1 MNRKTKL
8 IAACLILVFILT
20 GFFREFV
27 FLNVNEQMRVTYYK
41 VSDSHVAPAM
51 TWLSTFSY
59 TTLYYMKWLLTAAFT
74 FLFATMSAVTIKVV
88 FADKKLVRIGIY
100 TYAIVFLASFF
111 FFLAGALS
119 GNTET
124 TYAIARFLAGL
135 IESPAMLIILL
146 SAFTIIRRN

>member
-1 MNRKTKL
+1 MSRKTKL
-8 IAACLILVFILT
+8 IASCLILVFILT

-41 VSDSHVAPAM
+41 VSDSHVAPGM
-51 TWLSTFSY
+51 MWLNAFSY

-74 FLFATMSAVTIKVV
+74 FLFAILSAITIKVV
-88 FADKKLVRIGIY
+88 FNDKKLVRIGIY
-100 TYAIVFLASFF
+100 TYGIVFLASFF
-111 FFLAGALS
+111 FFLVGAFS

-124 TYAIARFLAGL
+124 TYSIARFLAGL

>member
-1 MNRKTKL
+1 MSRKTKL
-8 IAACLILVFILT
+8 IASCLILVFILT

-41 VSDSHVAPAM
+41 VSDSHVAPGM
-51 TWLSTFSY
+51 TWLNAFSY

-74 FLFATMSAVTIKVV
+74 FLFAILSAITINVV
-88 FADKKLVRIGIY
+88 FNDKKLVRIGIY
-100 TYAIVFLASFF
+100 TYGIVFLASFF
-111 FFLAGALS
+111 FFLVGAFS

-124 TYAIARFLAGL
+124 TYSIARFLAGL

>member
-1 MNRKTKL
+1 MSRKTKL
-8 IAACLILVFILT
+8 IASCLILVFILA

-41 VSDSHVAPAM
+41 VSDSHVAPGM
-51 TWLSTFSY
+51 TWLNAFSY

-74 FLFATMSAVTIKVV
+74 FLFAILSAITIKVV
-88 FADKKLVRIGIY
+88 FNDKKLVRIGIY
-100 TYAIVFLASFF
+100 TYGIVFLASFF
-111 FFLAGALS
+111 FFLVGAFS

-124 TYAIARFLAGL
+124 TYSIARFLAGL